1 MPNKKQSKREN
12 IIALISCGF
21 TDSEIADT
29 LHISAQSGYI
39 RKVRRSLAESAPEES
54 TQEQDK
60 PALTP
65 ERYYNAVIKHNGTK
79 EDLAAILGVCRKTLY
94 TFEHDA
100 QMKNR
105 LARYMRVRGMSL
117 EEIAGQIGTKVS
129 TLEKMGV
136 DKVPTLDGIKGQM
149 EIALEPLAD
158 IAQWDNEAATLFY
171 RLQDALKRLK

>member
-1 MPNKKQSKREN
+1 MSNKSKSKKQS
-12 IIALISCGF
+12 IIELISCGF

-39 RKVRRSLAESAPEES
+39 RKLRRSLAESSPEES

-60 PALTP
+60 PKLTP
-65 ERYYNAVIKHNGTK
+65 ERYYNAVMKHNGTK
-79 EDLAAILGVCRKTLY
+79 DVLAAILGVCRKTLY
-94 TFEHDA
+94 TFEHSA

-117 EEIAGQIGTKVS
+117 EVIAGQIGTKVS
-129 TLEKMGV
+129 TLEKMGL
-136 DKVPTLDGIKGQM
+136 DKLPTLDGIKIQM

-158 IAQWDNEAATLFY
+158 IAQWDNEAASLFY